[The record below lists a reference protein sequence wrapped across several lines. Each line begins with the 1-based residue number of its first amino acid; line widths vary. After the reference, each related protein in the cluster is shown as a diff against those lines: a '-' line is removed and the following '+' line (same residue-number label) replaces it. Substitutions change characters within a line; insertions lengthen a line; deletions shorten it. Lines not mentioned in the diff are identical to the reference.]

1 MYGLVNKAIQHL
13 VIRDHGEGVWAKI
26 RERAGVRDPEFV
38 SLRSYPDEV
47 TYGLVGAICAELGA
61 PADRVLELFG
71 EYWVGFA
78 ASQGYGPIL
87 DFFGRDL
94 GTFLHSLDA
103 LHARLRTVFTHLLPP
118 SLECE
123 DIATGVVRL
132 HYRSSRPGLTHF
144 VVGLLHGIGKRF
156 NQAVVVEIEARRSAG
171 ADHDTFI
178 VRFDPSGGI

>member
-13 VIRDHGEGVWAKI
+13 VIREHGEDAWGRI
-26 RERAGVRDPEFV
+26 RERAGIQDREFV

-47 TYGLVGAICAELGA
+47 TYGLVGAICAELDA
-61 PADRVLELFG
+61 PADKVLELFG

-103 LHARLRTVFTHLLPP
+103 LHARLRTVFAHLKPP
-118 SLECE
+118 SIECE
-123 DIATGVVRL
+123 DLGPGMVRL
-132 HYRSSRPGLTHF
+132 HYRSERPGLTHF
-144 VVGLLHGIGKRF
+144 VVGLLHGIGRRF
-156 NQAVVVEIEARRSAG
+156 KQEVRVEIEQRKSAG

-178 VRFDPSGGI
+178 LRFAVDQP